1 MLIARV
7 AELVDA
13 LDLGSSG
20 AIRGGSSPPL
30 RTKHRVPTLD
40 LRRYGSAPLRRIAG
54 SAGAAS
60 SAAISSGHAPADC
73 QLDLHG
79 EWLCRR
85 YLHPEGFP
93 EGVEIQ
99 GAPGSV
105 AAEGDLIAG
114 DAIGACF
121 RTASR
126 KISQGA
132 TVRIPVS
139 PSLTVHDSRPEGP
152 RLIAPPPNKASM
164 TSPRTLF
171 LGR

>member
-1 MLIARV
+1 MPA
-7 AELVDA
+7 
-13 LDLGSSG
+13 
-20 AIRGGSSPPL
+20 
-30 RTKHRVPTLD
+30 LD

-73 QLDLHG
+73 QVDLGGRKSCADDLH
-79 EWLCRR
+79 R
-85 YLHPEGFP
+85 PAFP

-105 AAEGDLIAG
+105 ATEGDLIAG

-132 TVRIPVS
+132 TVRVPVS